1 MSEERFEPLKVFVVS
16 LGCPKNLVDT
26 EVIVGGL
33 LQSQF
38 ALVMEPDDADLYLL
52 STCAFIPSAREETEE
67 EIAMAVGWKTQD
79 PEHRRLIVCG
89 CIVQWDE
96 NGEFKKYYPEVD
108 LWAGIDSAE
117 KMGTMALKLFTD
129 VPARSIVRQ
138 AEPTYMYDHKTP
150 RLQLTLPHV
159 AYLKIS
165 DGCDNRC
172 AYCSIP
178 NIRGQMRSRSIAS
191 VIKEAENLITIGV
204 REILLIAQDITA
216 FGSDNKDP
224 NENFASLLREL
235 DNLEGDYFLRM
246 LYTHPA
252 HFTDEII
259 EAMRQCTHLLPYAD
273 IPLQHINDNILK
285 RMGRKVTKKQIQ
297 SLLEKLRK
305 AIPGIAI
312 RTTFITGLPG
322 EDEAVF
328 EELMAFVRDQRFE
341 RLGVFA
347 FSPEPGTPAADMTGT
362 VDSDTA
368 EERSALIMELQ
379 EKISLEKN
387 LELVDSEIKVIVD
400 WIEDGS
406 AIGRTFADA
415 PEIDN
420 SVNILDGGDLPSG
433 SIVTGKVTGATEY
446 ELEVCVK

>member
-1 MSEERFEPLKVFVVS
+1 MDNNFEALNVFVVS

-33 LQSQF
+33 LQKHF
-38 ALVMEPDDADLYLL
+38 ALVMDPDDADLYLL

-67 EIAMAVGWKTQD
+67 EIAMAVGWKEQD
-79 PEHRRLIVCG
+79 PERRRVIVCG

-96 NGEFKKYYPEVD
+96 NGSFRKYYPEVD

-117 KMGTMALKLFTD
+117 KLGKMALKLFKD
-129 VPARSIVRQ
+129 VPAKSVVRQ
-138 AEPTYMYDHKTP
+138 AEPTYMYDHNTP

-178 NIRGQMRSRSIAS
+178 NIRGRMRSRTIAS
-191 VIKEAENLITIGV
+191 VVKEAKNLIAGGV
-204 REILLIAQDITA
+204 QEILLIAQDITA
-216 FGSDNKDP
+216 FGSDNSEP
-224 NENFASLLREL
+224 EENFAELLRQL
-235 DNLEGDYFLRM
+235 DKLEGNYYLRM

-252 HFTDEII
+252 HFTDEAI
-259 EAMRQCTHLLPYAD
+259 EVMGQCKHLLPYVD
-273 IPLQHINDNILK
+273 VPLQHINDKILK
-285 RMGRKVTKKQIQ
+285 RMGRKVTKKQIC
-297 SLLEKLRK
+297 SLLDKLRN
-305 AIPGIAI
+305 AVPGIAI

-322 EDEAVF
+322 ESEAEF
-328 EELMAFVRDQRFE
+328 EELVEFVREQRFD

-347 FSPEPGTPAADMTGT
+347 FSPEPGTPAADMPDAVETE
-362 VDSDTA
+362 TA
-368 EERSALIMELQ
+368 EERSDLIMELQ

-387 LELVDSEIKVIVD
+387 LGLVGSEIKVIVD
-400 WIEDGS
+400 WIENK
-406 AIGRTFADA
+406 AAVGRTFADA

-420 SVNILDGGDLPSG
+420 SVNILDGGKLRPG
-433 SIVTGKVTGATEY
+433 TIVTGKVTGATEY